1 MALRVFL
8 SPLFLRKG
16 RSVCIFVMEIKQ
28 DNTLFFT
35 MRTLRRKAHR
45 TSFEYRDD
53 RGRNL
58 LEVFNHLFNTTI
70 NARVEEVLSRAVNHP
85 SRRFWVSEERALRVV
100 RAMER
105 GTIPPCFNALKREMY
120 GEIHRRVRRLSAIHP
135 DWPLKR
141 LVWVVVNQEAPRFY
155 LSVSS
160 AHAIVVEEKKRCR
173 IETMRR
179 LSRFL
184 SA

>member
-1 MALRVFL
+1 
-8 SPLFLRKG
+8 
-16 RSVCIFVMEIKQ
+16 
-28 DNTLFFT
+28 

-53 RGRNL
+53 RSRNL
-58 LEVFNHLFNTTI
+58 LEVFNHLFNTTV
-70 NARVEEVLSRAVNHP
+70 NAQVEEVLRRAVDHP

-105 GTIPPCFNALKREMY
+105 DALPPRCNTLKREMY
-120 GEIHRRVRRLSAIHP
+120 EEIYRRVSHLSAIHP
-135 DWPLKR
+135 DWPLRR
-141 LVWVVVNQEAPRFY
+141 LVWVVLHQEAPKFY

>member
-1 MALRVFL
+1 
-8 SPLFLRKG
+8 
-16 RSVCIFVMEIKQ
+16 
-28 DNTLFFT
+28 

-105 GTIPPCFNALKREMY
+105 GTIPPRCNALKREMY
-120 GEIHRRVRRLSAIHP
+120 EEIFRRYCEARSAHS
-135 DWPLKR
+135 DWSDLR
-141 LVWVVVNQEAPRFY
+141 CVSSVVNQEAPSFY

-160 AHAIVVEEKKRCR
+160 AHAILVQEKRRCR
-173 IETMRR
+173 IETLQR
-179 LSRFL
+179 LTRHL
-184 SA
+184 AA